1 LRKHRGNVVW
11 EDAYQTVPEPATV
24 MLEIKLDLETIEKL
38 AKAGHNRAVL
48 EIDCFM
54 MPSPVRDGKDRPYPM
69 SS

>member
-1 LRKHRGNVVW
+1 
-11 EDAYQTVPEPATV
+11 